1 MGKTIKASKSKCKA
15 ECNTTPGCKGFK
27 YTEGSDACVLLGHD
41 EPKAEKKEEKPAE
54 KPKSEKPAE
63 KPAEKPS
70 EKPAAP
76 AKDDEAAAA
85 AAVLAGKKMAE
96 TEVNKAKAAQAK
108 AEEAKA
114 EAEAEKK
121 QLRKKEKEAEAEKKK
136 ATEAK
141 ADADAKKE
149 GVKQEQK
156 DAKKQIENDK
166 KEAKKQLKQKEGDLH
181 RILPLHPDLQLL
193 RRRLRP
199 MRCRGWRDELRQ
211 VRPGARLHEH
221 RPLLQ
226 RCLPLHGLAPD
237 RAPAADRDRA
247 RDEAVP

>member
-1 MGKTIKASKSKCKA
+1 MGSRDRDMAIQRVACVVVLLVAAVDGWWLMDRMFSMNEASVSDPVFFLQVDDSPAYVEVPTHRIPISTKTIKTIKASKSKCKA

-76 AKDDEAAAA
+76 AKDDKAAAA
-85 AAVLAGKKMAE
+85 AAVAAGKKMAE
-96 TEVNKAKAAQAK
+96 VEVNKAKAAQAK
-108 AEEAKA
+108 AEAKASEAKA
-114 EAEAEKK
+114 
-121 QLRKKEKEAEAEKKK
+121 EAEAEKKK

-149 GVKQEQK
+149 EVKLEQK
-156 DAKKQIENDK
+156 DAKKQ
-166 KEAKKQLKQKEGDLH
+166 
-181 RILPLHPDLQLL
+181 
-193 RRRLRP
+193 
-199 MRCRGWRDELRQ
+199 
-211 VRPGARLHEH
+211 
-221 RPLLQ
+221 
-226 RCLPLHGLAPD
+226 
-237 RAPAADRDRA
+237 
-247 RDEAVP
+247 

>member
-1 MGKTIKASKSKCKA
+1 MGAIQRVACVVVLLVSAVDGWWLMDRMFSMNEASISDPVFFLQVDDSPAYVEVPTHRIPISTKTIKTIKASKSKCKA
-15 ECNTTPGCKGFK
+15 KCNTTPGCKGFK

-41 EPKAEKKEEKPAE
+41 EPKVEKKEEKPAE

-76 AKDDEAAAA
+76 AKDDKAAAA
-85 AAVLAGKKMAE
+85 AAVAAGKKMAE

-121 QLRKKEKEAEAEKKK
+121 QLKKKEKEAEKEAEAEKKK

-149 GVKQEQK
+149 EVKQEQ
-156 DAKKQIENDK
+156 
-166 KEAKKQLKQKEGDLH
+166 
-181 RILPLHPDLQLL
+181 
-193 RRRLRP
+193 
-199 MRCRGWRDELRQ
+199 
-211 VRPGARLHEH
+211 
-221 RPLLQ
+221 
-226 RCLPLHGLAPD
+226 
-237 RAPAADRDRA
+237 
-247 RDEAVP
+247 

>member
-1 MGKTIKASKSKCKA
+1 MGSRDRDMAIQRVACVVVLLVAAVDGWWLMDRMFSMNEASVSDPVFFLQVDDSPAYVEVPTHRIPISTKTIKTSKSKCKA

-85 AAVLAGKKMAE
+85 AAVAAGKKMAE

-121 QLRKKEKEAEAEKKK
+121 QLKKKEKEAE
-136 ATEAK
+136 
-141 ADADAKKE
+141 
-149 GVKQEQK
+149 
-156 DAKKQIENDK
+156 KQIENDQ
-166 KEAKKQLKQKEGDLH
+166 KEAKK
-181 RILPLHPDLQLL
+181 
-193 RRRLRP
+193 
-199 MRCRGWRDELRQ
+199 
-211 VRPGARLHEH
+211 
-221 RPLLQ
+221 
-226 RCLPLHGLAPD
+226 
-237 RAPAADRDRA
+237 
-247 RDEAVP
+247 